1 MALLEVARFL
11 APYQFSLPV
20 VIGSVLVLILYFR
33 GLRAARE
40 AGETIDIGRRVNF
53 LVGFVLFYV
62 VIHTRFDYY
71 AQYLFFMHRLQHLV
85 LHHLAPFLIAV
96 SAPWRILGF
105 GTPLAIRRL
114 WLRPGWH
121 HAVVRLVYGFVQNP
135 IVAPVLFV
143 GLIYFWLTPSVHF
156 DAMLDLTLYHVMNW
170 SMFIDGLLFWWLML
184 NPKADGS
191 SVVVSY
197 GIRVLTLFLVM
208 LPQIFLGAYIALS
221 GKDLYDVYDVC
232 GRAWPIASS
241 TDQELGGL
249 LTWIPAAMMSVL
261 GILVVV
267 NYMMQ
272 NDGRSPTNASGGR
285 ELPSHESGQ

>member
-1 MALLEVARFL
+1 MALLEVARYL

-20 VIGSVLVLILYFR
+20 VIGSVLVLVLYFR
-33 GLRAARE
+33 GLRAARV
-40 AGETIDIGRRVNF
+40 AGEAIDIGRRVNF
-53 LVGFVLFYV
+53 LAGFVLCYA

-96 SAPWRILGF
+96 SAPWRILWL

-114 WLRPGWH
+114 WLRQGWH
-121 HAVVRLVYGFVQNP
+121 HTVVRLVYGFVQNL

-143 GLIYFWLTPSVHF
+143 GLIYFWLTPAVHF

-170 SMFIDGLLFWWLML
+170 SMLIDGLLFWWLML
-184 NPKADGS
+184 NPKTGGGG
-191 SVVVSY
+191 VVVSY
-197 GIRVLTLFLVM
+197 GVRVVILFLVM
-208 LPQIFLGAYIALS
+208 VPQIVLGAYIALS

-232 GRAWPIASS
+232 GRAWPIASA
-241 TDQELGGL
+241 TDQQIGGL

-267 NYMMQ
+267 KYMMQ
-272 NDGRSPTNASGGR
+272 NDDRSPTDASGGR
-285 ELPSHESGQ
+285 ELPSPESGQ